1 LIVNDLPSQNP
12 GNRRNRGFTLLE
24 VIIALSVF
32 GFLIGGLLAL
42 LPWGVEGAGNVR
54 DRNVAYGMTDAVQ
67 VELELMG
74 FGWVEKLTHLDPQTP
89 DDDRVLSL
97 VSSADG
103 GNVYWEPSDEN
114 IKRLTDKEKV
124 RFNNLKLRYKA
135 EKRLEE
141 LPAGERY
148 FLIRC
153 SQFPKDNRHEHDPS
167 NGYLGLQVDV
177 QWPYKTLDTVDRP
190 DEKDGV
196 KERFRSHFHF
206 PMAITR

>member
-1 LIVNDLPSQNP
+1 VNDLPSHNP
-12 GNRRNRGFTLLE
+12 EKRSNSGFTLLE

-54 DRNVAYGMTDAVQ
+54 DRNIAYGLTDAIQ

-74 FGWVEKLTHLDPQTP
+74 FGIVEQLTDQSDGEYPTIN
-89 DDDRVLSL
+89 L
-97 VSSADG
+97 VATADG
-103 GNVYWEPSDEN
+103 SEVYWEPSSDQEN
-114 IKRLTDKEKV
+114 DFPMAAGKV
-124 RFNNLKLRYKA
+124 TELD
-135 EKRLEE
+135 EE
-141 LPAGERY
+141 LPEGYRY

-153 SQFPKDNRHEHDPS
+153 RQFPEDNRHEHDPS

-177 QWPYKTLDTVDRP
+177 QWPYKTLDA
-190 DEKDGV
+190 EDGV
-196 KERFRSHFHF
+196 EERIRSHFHF

>member
-1 LIVNDLPSQNP
+1 VRNLPDQVIELQ
-12 GNRRNRGFTLLE
+12 RNRGFTLLE

-54 DRNVAYGMTDAVQ
+54 DRSIAYGLTDAVQ

-74 FGWVEKLTHLDPQTP
+74 FGLIEQLTDK
-89 DDDRVLSL
+89 
-97 VSSADG
+97 ADG
-103 GNVYWEPSDEN
+103 EYPSINLVASDDGSEVYWEPSSDQQDDFE
-114 IKRLTDKEKV
+114 IASS
-124 RFNNLKLRYKA
+124 KA
-135 EKRLEE
+135 TELDDE
-141 LPAGERY
+141 LPEGYRY

-167 NGYLGLQVDV
+167 NGYLGLQIDV

-190 DEKDGV
+190 GEEDEV
-196 KERFRSHFHF
+196 EERIRSHFHF
-206 PMAITR
+206 PLAITR

>member
-1 LIVNDLPSQNP
+1 LIVRNLPDQVIELQ
-12 GNRRNRGFTLLE
+12 RNRGFTLLE

-114 IKRLTDKEKV
+114 IKRLTDEEKD
-124 RFNNLKLRYKA
+124 RFNNLKLRNKA
-135 EKRLEE
+135 EKRLEDE
-141 LPAGERY
+141 LPAGKRY

-177 QWPYKTLDTVDRP
+177 QWPYKTLDA
-190 DEKDGV
+190 EDGV
-196 KERFRSHFHF
+196 EERIRSHFQF
-206 PMAITR
+206 PLAITR

>member
-1 LIVNDLPSQNP
+1 MSDPTSQAIDD
-12 GNRRNRGFTLLE
+12 RRNRGFTLLE

-54 DRNVAYGMTDAVQ
+54 DRSIAYGLTDAVQ

-74 FGWVEKLTHLDPQTP
+74 FGLIEQLTDK
-89 DDDRVLSL
+89 
-97 VSSADG
+97 ADG
-103 GNVYWEPSDEN
+103 EYPSINLVASDDGSEVYWEPSSDQQDDFE
-114 IKRLTDKEKV
+114 IASS
-124 RFNNLKLRYKA
+124 KA
-135 EKRLEE
+135 TELDDE
-141 LPAGERY
+141 LPEGYRY

-153 SQFPKDNRHEHDPS
+153 SQFPEGNRHEHDTS

-177 QWPYKTLDTVDRP
+177 QWPYKTLDT
-190 DEKDGV
+190 EDGEEV
-196 KERFRSHFHF
+196 EERIRSHFHF

>member
-1 LIVNDLPSQNP
+1 MNDLPIQNP
-12 GNRRNRGFTLLE
+12 GNRSNCGFTLLE

-54 DRNVAYGMTDAVQ
+54 DRNMAYGMTDAIQ

-74 FGWVEKLTHLDPQTP
+74 FGLVES
-89 DDDRVLSL
+89 LSDEDQVIDL
-97 VSSADG
+97 VAPADG
-103 GNVYWEPSDEN
+103 GAVRWEPNAKQTSEFSIARSQLDEM
-114 IKRLTDKEKV
+114 DK
-124 RFNNLKLRYKA
+124 
-135 EKRLEE
+135 E
-141 LPAGERY
+141 LPAGQRY

-153 SQFPKDNRHEHDPS
+153 SQFPEGNRHEHDKS

-177 QWPYKTLDTVDRP
+177 QWPYKTLDA
-190 DEKDGV
+190 EDGV
-196 KERFRSHFHF
+196 EERIRSHFHF